1 MPLRIDALRAPLCVS
16 WQVTHAC
23 DLACV
28 HCCTD
33 SGPGCAA
40 PEELDREAALRLARE
55 IVACEVP
62 YVMLCGGE
70 PLLAPHAFAAAEVLG
85 RGGVQLKIETNGQR
99 FGAAEARRLAALPIR
114 SVQVSLDG
122 DTPEVYAR
130 QRPGASLEKAH
141 AACRAVREAGLPL
154 EVTFAPTRWNIGEAG
169 ATALRAREL
178 GAFRFNTG
186 ALMRV
191 GRAARRWPE
200 LEPTPEQYRK
210 LISVMSELTE
220 VLGSAMELC
229 YHPFTIAEGMSEALR
244 EPPATL
250 LILPD
255 GAVKVSA
262 FLDEGCAR
270 VPRQGLLEAWDAY
283 RRAWQDPE
291 VRRRLAQAPA
301 AR

>member
-1 MPLRIDALRAPLCVS
+1 MEFHSGALRAPLCVS
-16 WQVTHAC
+16 WQLTHAC

-33 SGPGCAA
+33 SGPDRAA
-40 PEELDREAALRLARE
+40 AEELDREGSLRLAGD

-70 PLLAPHAFAAAEVLG
+70 PLLAPQAFAVAEVLG
-85 RGGVQLKIETNGQR
+85 RGGVQLKIETNGQS
-99 FGAAEARRLAALPIR
+99 FGPAEARRLAALPIR

-122 DTPEVYAR
+122 DTQEVYAR

-154 EVTFAPTRWNIGEAG
+154 EVTFAPTRRNIGEIA
-169 ATALRAREL
+169 ATVRRARDL

-191 GRAARRWPE
+191 GRAARRWEE
-200 LEPTPEQYRK
+200 LEPTPEEYAK
-210 LISVMSELTE
+210 MISVLSRMTD

-255 GAVKVSA
+255 GTVKVSA
-262 FLDEGCAR
+262 FLEEGCAF
-270 VPRQGLLEAWDAY
+270 VPRQGISEAWDAY
-283 RRAWQDPE
+283 RRAWKDPE
-291 VRRRLAQAPA
+291 VRRRLAEAP
-301 AR
+301 